1 MAKKKTGWD
10 VRSWLGRL
18 WNYFWHRGWWRRI
31 LFVLAS
37 IIILFTTCS
46 YGVAQWYINKH
57 KNQPLVLGATFIPD
71 YAQSF
76 GLDPKAT
83 LNAMLSDLK
92 LKQVRLV
99 SYWEDIEPMPGHY
112 DFSGLDWQFAMAQK
126 YGAKVSLAIGL
137 RQPRWPECHSP
148 GWVNIDPKNENAWRP
163 QLDQFIEA
171 VIMHYKN
178 NPALQDY
185 ELENEYF
192 LKVFGQCTDF
202 SRQRLIDEYN
212 LTKAMDPDHNVIVSR
227 SDNWVG
233 IPVGQPTPDEFAVSV
248 YKRVWDATFTHRYFE
263 YPLPAWFYASLAGY
277 EELLSGK
284 DMIIHELQAEPWTP
298 NGLLITQISVKEMYK
313 SMSPARLKSRIA
325 YGEAT
330 GMRTIDL
337 WGAEWWYY
345 MLVKQHD
352 PAVWNVVKQAVQ
364 QADTDNQKLQQKSEP
379 QAMIPA
385 QTLSGLS
392 IPKA

>member
-1 MAKKKTGWD
+1 LANKQT
-10 VRSWLGRL
+10 R
-18 WNYFWHRGWWRRI
+18 WNFKVWPRRI
-31 LFVLAS
+31 WGWGWHKGWLRRLGFIFLSLVV
-37 IIILFTTCS
+37 LFTAYS
-46 YGVAQWYINKH
+46 YGVAEWYINKH
-57 KNQPLVLGATFIPD
+57 DNQPLVLGATFIPD
-71 YAQSF
+71 YAESF
-76 GLDPKAT
+76 GLDPKQT

-99 SYWEDIEPMPGHY
+99 SYWEDIEPTPGHY
-112 DFSGLDWQFAMAQK
+112 DFSKLDWQFKMADK

-148 GWVNIDPKNENAWRP
+148 SWANIDPKNQSAWRP
-163 QLDQFIEA
+163 QLNKFMEA

-192 LKVFGQCTDF
+192 LKVFGECTDF
-202 SRQRLIDEYN
+202 SRARLVDEYS
-212 LTKAMDPDHNVIVSR
+212 LVKALDSKHQVIVSR

-233 IPVGQPTPDEFAVSV
+233 IPVGQPTPDVFAISV

-263 YPLPAWFYASLAGY
+263 YPLPAKFYSMLAGS

-298 NGLLITQISVKEMYK
+298 NGKLITEISVNEMYK
-313 SMSPARLKSRIA
+313 SMSPHRLKDRIT

-352 PAVWNVVKQAVQ
+352 PAAWNVIKDAVAQA
-364 QADTDNQKLQQKSEP
+364 QAQNQKL
-379 QAMIPA
+379 
-385 QTLSGLS
+385 TGN
-392 IPKA
+392 